1 MKITLG
7 DLEFTAEYKGMYGTY
22 VVIHKDGVEI
32 GKISSREL
40 KEAIIA
46 LENTCWR
53 P

>member
-1 MKITLG
+1 MKITIG
-7 DLEFTAEYKGMYGTY
+7 GLELTAEYKGMYGTY
-22 VVIHKDGVEI
+22 VVISKDGVEI
-32 GKISSREL
+32 GKICSKEL